1 MKNIWLF
8 MGIVQFGTGIIDFFV
23 DYDKYTFL
31 WLITGVLF
39 IIIGLFLIVIEK
51 IEANK

>member
-1 MKNIWLF
+1 MINIWLF
-8 MGIVQFGTGIIDFFV
+8 TGIIQFSTGIIDIFF

-31 WLITGVLF
+31 WLITGFLF
-39 IIIGLFLIVIEK
+39 IVIGLFLIVIEK